1 MRGKDNTQI
10 YFINRKIQLYHFDNT
25 KTLGFPYFRTMAIKE
40 YDLFVIGTGTA
51 GKSVAYE
58 CASEGMK
65 VAIADNREFGGT
77 CSQRGCDP
85 KKILVGITQAM
96 QLSENLIGK
105 GIISVPKIDWA
116 ALQKFKS
123 TFTDAVPFS
132 TERNLKDAGIEMYH
146 QSPKFLD
153 ENTFNVEGKTIK
165 AKKIVIATGQKPMEL
180 KILGREHL
188 MISDD
193 FLELEELPESIV
205 FVGAGYI
212 GMEFAHIAARCGAKV
227 TMVEFGERP
236 LAPFE
241 ADIVQHLTKAS
252 EDLGI
257 KFIFNAEVSQVEK
270 LQKNYRVSFQKNGKT
285 ETVDARMVFN
295 TAGRV
300 PSIDELDLEKGNVAF
315 EKDGISV
322 NEFLRNTT
330 NKNVYACGD
339 VSASGALPL
348 TPTSSQEARI
358 VSLNIRKGNRTKMH
372 FPPVPSVVFTFPQLA
387 AIGLTQEDAKEKGYD
402 FVVEYKSVPKWFN
415 AKHINASVYAYKT
428 IVDKKRNIVL
438 GAHIIAPEAGEMI
451 NLFVLA
457 MCGKLTTE
465 NIKAMIF
472 AYPTWGNDIKGMV

>member
-1 MRGKDNTQI
+1 MI
-10 YFINRKIQLYHFDNT
+10 L
-25 KTLGFPYFRTMAIKE
+25 YFRVMAILE
-40 YDLFVIGTGTA
+40 FDVFVIGTGTA

-58 CASEGMK
+58 CAAEGMK

-77 CSQRGCDP
+77 CANRGCDP
-85 KKILVGITQAM
+85 KKVLVGITEAM
-96 QLSENLIGK
+96 QLSENLKGK
-105 GIISVPKIDWA
+105 GIVSVPKIDWA

-123 TFTDAVPFS
+123 TFTDAVPAS
-132 TERNLKDAGIEMYH
+132 TEKKLKEAGIEMYH

-153 ENTFNVEGKTIK
+153 ENTLSVEGKTIK

-180 KILGREHL
+180 KIPGREHL

-227 TMVEFGERP
+227 TVVEFGERP

-241 ADIVQHLTKAS
+241 ADIVSHLTKAS
-252 EDLGI
+252 EKLRI
-257 KFIFNAEVSQVEK
+257 EFIFNAQVSKVEK
-270 LQKNYRVSFQKNGKT
+270 LQKNYRVFFQKNRQT
-285 ETVDARMVFN
+285 ESVDARMVFN
-295 TAGRV
+295 TAGRM

-315 EKDGISV
+315 EKGGISV
-322 NEFLRNTT
+322 NDYLQNTT
-330 NKNVYACGD
+330 NKSVYACGD
-339 VSASGALPL
+339 VSASGSLPL

-358 VSLNIRKGNRTKMH
+358 VSLNIRNGNHTKMD
-372 FPPVPSVVFTFPQLA
+372 FPPVPSVVFTIPKVA
-387 AIGLTQEDAKEKGYD
+387 SIGLTEEQAKEKGYN
-402 FVVEYKSVPKWFN
+402 FAMEYKSVPKWFN
-415 AKHINASVYAYKT
+415 SKRINEEVYAYKT
-428 IVDKKRNIVL
+428 IVDKDRNLVL
-438 GAHIIAPEAGEMI
+438 GAHIIASEAGEMI